1 MKILS
6 FDVGIVNLAYCII
19 ETDESI
25 NKNNVSNKNPVKILH
40 WEVISLENIKDH
52 AKLYINLISE
62 LDKRLPILINGIN
75 IVLIEKQPSFNPKMR
90 IIAGCLQ
97 TYFFIRGIV
106 DIPHSE
112 NKIKIIKFYSPKNK
126 LKCYTSDEQLEVSGS
141 NKYIQTKKLGIIIC
155 EKKLI
160 EYSEDPQFINYFKS
174 SKKKDDLSDCYLQAL
189 TYFLESK
196 KMINLKNNIKYTT
209 VKRVSKKELK
219 EKFKEYINNLLINN
233 ITNQEIIDN
242 INNNTNNTFSFKN
255 DLLNTF
261 KITYPLTPESLK
273 NLLKQLN
280 LVKYLSLRL
289 NVE

>member
-97 TYFFIRGIV
+97 NYFFIRGIV
-106 DIPHSE
+106 DIPILE

-174 SKKKDDLSDCYLQAL
+174 RIHYCSVIWLISPLSF
-189 TYFLESK
+189 FLVFIYIISQNTIFISIGSEYR
-196 KMINLKNNIKYTT
+196 NIC
-209 VKRVSKKELK
+209 
-219 EKFKEYINNLLINN
+219 
-233 ITNQEIIDN
+233 II
-242 INNNTNNTFSFKN
+242 
-255 DLLNTF
+255 
-261 KITYPLTPESLK
+261 
-273 NLLKQLN
+273 
-280 LVKYLSLRL
+280 
-289 NVE
+289 